1 MSETDSPRDDGQV
14 VVRPAVYEDA
24 RPIYNLIR
32 LHADRLIVRSLSNVL
47 EHLDR
52 FLVAEA
58 RPEGRVVG
66 ALCYGLWPEIGDAMR
81 TSAELQSVCVDGEWR
96 RRGVGRRLVEAQ
108 IDRLRAL
115 HVWQIVVLTYEVRF
129 FERLGFREADKRT
142 LMYKLYTG
150 CINCSKHENPFTCPE
165 HAMVLSVGRPDAEA
179 PSAAPP
185 FPAPPFPAS

>member
-1 MSETDSPRDDGQV
+1 MKDPATPRDDAQV

-24 RPIYNLIR
+24 RSIYNLIR

-58 RPEGRVVG
+58 RPGGRLVG
-66 ALCYGLWPEIGDAMR
+66 ALCYGLWPEIGDEMR
-81 TSAELQSVCVDGEWR
+81 TSAELQSVCVDEGWR
-96 RRGVGRRLVEAQ
+96 RHGVGRRLVEAQ
-108 IDRLRAL
+108 IERLRAL

-129 FERLGFREADKRT
+129 FESLGFREADKRT

-165 HAMVLSVGRPDAEA
+165 HAMVLSVGRP
-179 PSAAPP
+179 AAGE
-185 FPAPPFPAS
+185 PASAP